1 MAHSKL
7 SNTYDSPSCWTVKV
21 LSYVLPHTSQRSM
34 AFLRFLEERRRFR
47 ASWGERVGA
56 DVSSRGG
63 RFCTPGAV
71 APSGTAIFRAP
82 GGQPRARGTVRLLLN
97 HARREGQCTT

>member
-7 SNTYDSPSCWTVKV
+7 SNTYDSPPCWTVKV

-47 ASWGERVGA
+47 ASWGEQSGP
-56 DVSSRGG
+56 DGSSRAADFAPLVPWRRSRR
-63 RFCTPGAV
+63 RFFAH
-71 APSGTAIFRAP
+71 RW
-82 GGQPRARGTVRLLLN
+82 GQPRARGTVRLLLH
-97 HARREGQCTT
+97 HARG